1 MRLRPRGTERL
12 AVALVAP
19 PWYAVPPDGYG
30 GIEAV
35 IYLLAEGLAKLGH
48 HVTVFGRQGSHE
60 GFETVALAP
69 ETWAGELGG
78 PKHTARELTYLHAA
92 YLHIKHRAFDI
103 VHEHSGYAG
112 ILLASLLDL
121 QSAAV
126 ATIHGDLEEADGQFL
141 AAVAGNVEL
150 VSISRAQRATV
161 ASVRWAATV
170 HNAVDPGALRLGL
183 QPGDY
188 VVDLARICEDKGQHL
203 AIEVAR
209 RAGLRLVLA
218 GKVDEG
224 SDEYFEREV
233 RPHLGAGV
241 EWQENV
247 SGRAKAELLAGAAAL
262 VFPIQWEEPFGLAMV
277 EAMAS
282 GTPVVATPRGAAVE
296 LVDEGVT
303 GCLGEDVEDLVEAL
317 ERARQIDRNACAAHA
332 RERFSPHRMA
342 EEYVGVYL
350 DAIAR
355 RRDRV
360 VG

>member
-19 PWYAVPPDGYG
+19 PWYSVPPDGYG
-30 GIEAV
+30 GIESV
-35 IYLLAEGLAKLGH
+35 IYLLADELAKLGH
-48 HVTVFGRQGSHE
+48 HVTVFGRQGPYDE
-60 GFETVALAP
+60 FEAVALAP
-69 ETWAGELGG
+69 ETWASELGG
-78 PKHTARELTYLHAA
+78 PKHEARELTYLHAA
-92 YLHIKHRAFDI
+92 YRHIKHRAFDV

-112 ILLASLLDL
+112 MLLASLLDL

-126 ATIHGDLEEADGQFL
+126 ATVHGALEEADGQFL
-141 AAVAGNVEL
+141 AAVARRVEV

-161 ASVRWAATV
+161 AGVRWAATV
-170 HNAVDPGALRLGL
+170 HNAVDASALRLGR
-183 QPGDY
+183 QVGDY
-188 VVDLARICEDKGQHL
+188 LVDLARICPDKGQHV

-218 GKVDEG
+218 GKVAEG
-224 SDEYFEREV
+224 SEEYFEREV

-241 EWQENV
+241 EWRENV
-247 SGRAKAELLAGAAAL
+247 SGRAKAELLAGAAAML
-262 VFPIQWEEPFGLAMV
+262 FPIQWEEPFGLAMV

-296 LVDEGVT
+296 LVEEGVT
-303 GCLGEDVEDLVEAL
+303 GCLAGDAEGLVEAV
-317 ERARQIDRNACAAHA
+317 ERAREIDREACAAHA
-332 RERFSPHRMA
+332 RERFSPRRTA
-342 EEYVGVYL
+342 EDYLAVYL

-360 VG
+360 LG